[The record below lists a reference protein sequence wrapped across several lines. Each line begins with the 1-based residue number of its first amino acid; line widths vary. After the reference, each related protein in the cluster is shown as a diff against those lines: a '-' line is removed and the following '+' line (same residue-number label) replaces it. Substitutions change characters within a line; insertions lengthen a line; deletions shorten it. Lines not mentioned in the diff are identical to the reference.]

1 MKRRL
6 SFIIPLILVIVAL
19 ANAFALFLEEEREN
33 TEEIRKEAF
42 GDITFQMGVLQNVL
56 YNRLSEG
63 NREEA
68 LLNLSLAATFPGIR
82 TLLLADDQH
91 RILMAN
97 RYIWKGGE
105 AAAISRYRIRDA
117 VLALYGGGTI
127 SLAFN
132 PEERTLL
139 QGYFPIVTQH
149 YRGGQGKQ
157 MGLLYVEYDIAG
169 RLESAKAMS
178 LRQATLFGAI
188 TVGAALA
195 IALILHFLV
204 SRRAKVLVD
213 ASSRLAAGDYT
224 ARTELEGNDEL
235 AELGKTFDAMA
246 RKIKENIAV
255 GELERERLSEAQKIG
270 RFGSWELDLVTGKLH
285 WSDEIFRMFEIDP
298 AKFPAS
304 YEAFINAIHP
314 ADRERVN
321 RAYKD
326 SLENRLSYQIT
337 HRLLMPDGRTKWV
350 EERCTSHY
358 DSAGKPLRSLGTVQ
372 DVTQRENDEQ
382 QLRIAAAAFETQEAI
397 LVTDRDSNII
407 RVNRSFEAIT
417 GYSFAD
423 VVGKNPRILSSG
435 RQGQEFYRQMWAVI
449 NSEGRWSGEIWDR
462 RKNGEIYP
470 KWLTIT
476 SVNKNGEITHYVGVF
491 VDISERKRAEEE
503 IRLLAFYDPLT
514 KLPNRRQLMERLH
527 TALALSQRS
536 RQYGSLMFL
545 DLDHF
550 KVLNDTKG
558 HGVGDLMLI
567 EVANRVSGCVRESDT
582 VARLGGDEFVVLLE
596 GLGAKE
602 DEAFTRAAQVAEKIR
617 ASLTRPYDLDGYIY
631 ESSPSIGVA
640 LFLGNDIGIDD
651 LLKRA
656 DLAMYQSKETG
667 RNAFR
672 FFEPRMQATLEARS
686 QMEHALRHAMANG
699 ELSLHY
705 QLQTNRSKELLGAEV
720 LLRWDSPLLGRVPPA
735 QFIPLAEQTRLILP
749 IGCWVLE
756 TACQKLKE
764 WERHPIASKLYL
776 AVNISP
782 AQFHQMDFVNTVK
795 AVLARTAINP
805 ARLELELTE
814 NLVLENVD
822 IAIEKI
828 TALRNIGVRF
838 SMDDF
843 GTGYSSLQFIKRL
856 PINTLKIDQ
865 SFVRDILTDP
875 GDAVMVQTITGLAH
889 NFGFDVIAE
898 GVETE
903 EQLAPLIERGCAT
916 FQGYLFSKPVPMAEF
931 ERLIEKWEQREP
943 Q

>member
-1 MKRRL
+1 
-6 SFIIPLILVIVAL
+6 
-19 ANAFALFLEEEREN
+19 
-33 TEEIRKEAF
+33 
-42 GDITFQMGVLQNVL
+42 
-56 YNRLSEG
+56 
-63 NREEA
+63 
-68 LLNLSLAATFPGIR
+68 
-82 TLLLADDQH
+82 
-91 RILMAN
+91 
-97 RYIWKGGE
+97 
-105 AAAISRYRIRDA
+105 
-117 VLALYGGGTI
+117 
-127 SLAFN
+127 
-132 PEERTLL
+132 
-139 QGYFPIVTQH
+139 
-149 YRGGQGKQ
+149 
-157 MGLLYVEYDIAG
+157 
-169 RLESAKAMS
+169 
-178 LRQATLFGAI
+178 
-188 TVGAALA
+188 
-195 IALILHFLV
+195 
-204 SRRAKVLVD
+204 RRAKVLVD
-213 ASSRLAAGDYT
+213 ASSRLAAGDYA
-224 ARTELEGNDEL
+224 ARADLKGGDEL
-235 AELGKTFDAMA
+235 AELSKSLDTMA
-246 RKIKENIAV
+246 QQIKEHIAAQ
-255 GELERERLSEAQKIG
+255 ELERERLAEAQKIG
-270 RFGSWELDLVTGKLH
+270 HFGSWELDLVSGKLH
-285 WSDEIFRMFEIDP
+285 WSDEIFRMFEIDRS
-298 AKFPAS
+298 KFAAS
-304 YEAFINAIHP
+304 YETFLNAIHP
-314 ADRERVN
+314 ADRERVSQ
-321 RAYKD
+321 AYSNSLKD
-326 SLENRLSYQIT
+326 RLPYQIT
-337 HRLLMPDGRTKWV
+337 HRLLMPDGKIKWV
-350 EERCTSHY
+350 EERCTSY
-358 DSAGKPLRSLGTVQ
+358 FDDGGKPLRSLGTVQ

-397 LVTDRDSNII
+397 LVTDRDCNII
-407 RVNRSFEAIT
+407 RVNQSFEAIT

-423 VVGKNPRILSSG
+423 VAGKNPRILSSG
-435 RQGQEFYRQMWAVI
+435 RQDQEFYRQMWAGI
-449 NSEGRWSGEIWDR
+449 NAEGRWSGEIWDR

-476 SVNKNGEITHYVGVF
+476 SVKKDSEITHYVGVF

-527 TALALSQRS
+527 TALSLSQRS
-536 RQYGSLMFL
+536 RQYGALMFL

-558 HGVGDLMLI
+558 HDVGDRMLV

-596 GLGAKE
+596 GLGAQE
-602 DEAFTRAAQVAEKIR
+602 EEAFTRAAHVAEKIR
-617 ASLTRPYDLDGYIY
+617 TSLTLPYDLNGYLY

-686 QMEHALRHAMANG
+686 QMEYALRHALDNG
-699 ELSLHY
+699 ELTLHY

-720 LLRWDSPLLGRVPPA
+720 LLRWDNPGLGRVSPA

-764 WERHPIASKLYL
+764 WERHPLASRLYL

-782 AQFHQMDFVNTVK
+782 IQFHQPDFVSTVK
-795 AVLARTAINP
+795 TVLGRTAISP

-814 NLVLENVD
+814 NLVLENVEV
-822 IAIEKI
+822 AIEKI
-828 TALRNIGVRF
+828 TALREVGVRF

-875 GDAVMVQTITGLAH
+875 GDAVMVQTIAGLAH

-903 EQLAPLIERGCAT
+903 AQLSPLIERGCAT
-916 FQGYLFSKPVPMAEF
+916 FQGYLFSKPVPMEEF